1 MPNNVPTVID
11 PPNSPPMPLRIR
23 VRDDLKYLGLEP
35 NRPPKQ
41 VPTSSKQQNIMTSST
56 SAGHQQNSTNKAIIS
71 SGNSN
76 ATTSNIGSRPNTSTN
91 LMQLLNDPTLK
102 QKQKGPTLGHT
113 SLVGGMSNTSK
124 AMSSS
129 SGSSSKSSNSQLF
142 KSSGDTSSS
151 SAIPL
156 TFNNSIAEVLAAAA
170 KSKSRN
176 AAAAAGGA
184 HGSNEATSKAEVTI
198 TPKSSV
204 NQQQPKSSAVIS
216 AGPSNMMGQQQQLQ
230 SLLYANSSL
239 STKPQTTLSSVAVPS
254 IIASGN
260 PSNKEQQQHPSVVSG
275 KQSKSAMKTNPL
287 LDMSKLLH
295 NQPIGIAPH
304 MVAQNTLAI
313 PTTGTAAVN
322 ASISAVVNTPK
333 PVLSTHQMAGTM
345 PKIAPKPTS
354 SILKPVPVAVSKP
367 SGIQTVNKKSLNTV
381 LDRLSGLKSS
391 TGGSSSS
398 SGSNSSLVQQ
408 LQAPPMMTNPGLT
421 SPTKQSRNSTA
432 AVSTAAA
439 SATSTLSSMQQQ
451 QSSNAAAAANNAAMQ
466 QALLASQ
473 LGMGFPGASGAAASS
488 LVGQPMVQFPWA
500 TSSAATVS
508 PHGSAAQQAAL
519 ADAQRALTMAGA
531 GLPGMNQAAALA
543 ALQELMKINLQ
554 AQVKTSGQRLRAPP
568 PLTHMGRPGGSNNP
582 NNNPKPKNPE

>member
-1 MPNNVPTVID
+1 
-11 PPNSPPMPLRIR
+11 
-23 VRDDLKYLGLEP
+23 
-35 NRPPKQ
+35 
-41 VPTSSKQQNIMTSST
+41 
-56 SAGHQQNSTNKAIIS
+56 
-71 SGNSN
+71 
-76 ATTSNIGSRPNTSTN
+76 
-91 LMQLLNDPTLK
+91 
-102 QKQKGPTLGHT
+102 
-113 SLVGGMSNTSK
+113 
-124 AMSSS
+124 
-129 SGSSSKSSNSQLF
+129 
-142 KSSGDTSSS
+142 
-151 SAIPL
+151 
-156 TFNNSIAEVLAAAA
+156 
-170 KSKSRN
+170 
-176 AAAAAGGA
+176 
-184 HGSNEATSKAEVTI
+184 
-198 TPKSSV
+198 
-204 NQQQPKSSAVIS
+204 
-216 AGPSNMMGQQQQLQ
+216 
-230 SLLYANSSL
+230 
-239 STKPQTTLSSVAVPS
+239 
-254 IIASGN
+254 
-260 PSNKEQQQHPSVVSG
+260 
-275 KQSKSAMKTNPL
+275 MKTNPL

-451 QSSNAAAAANNAAMQ
+451 QSSNAAAAANNVAMQ

>member
-176 AAAAAGGA
+176 AAAASGGA

-260 PSNKEQQQHPSVVSG
+260 PSTKEQQQHPSVGSG

-354 SILKPVPVAVSKP
+354 SILKPVPVVVSKP